1 MQGTTFNLKKGLD
14 LPVSG
19 APQQNIFDASPVT
32 SVAVLGRDY
41 HGLKPSMTVE
51 LGDKVK
57 LGQVLFTDK
66 RNPGVKYTSPGAG
79 TVSAIH
85 RGARRVL
92 QSVVI
97 ELDDHEEAETFSRY
111 DVQELLNLSEQQVRD
126 NLIDSGLWAA
136 FRTRP
141 YSKTPAVDAKPVAIF
156 INAMDTRPLAADPQV
171 VIAQRSAEF
180 VQGLE
185 ILSCLANKLHV
196 CSATDSSIP
205 VPEVKAVQHSCFS
218 GPHPAGLP
226 GTHINFLQP
235 VSQQQQVWT
244 ISYQDVIAMAML
256 FTTGKLF
263 CERIISV
270 AGPMLEKPQLLRT
283 RLGASTDELVAGR
296 LKSGNVRIISGSIL
310 GGFEALA
317 ASAWLGRYSLQISVL
332 QDGQE
337 RKFMHWVNPIL
348 PWYSVLNVFARG
360 RSGLFNFTTTQNGSP
375 RAMVPLGTYE
385 RVVPLDIL
393 ATQLLRSLL
402 VRDTDEAQRLG
413 VLDLDEEDLALC
425 SFVCHSKYEYGVA
438 LRATLEQ
445 IERDG

>member
-19 APQQNIFDASPVT
+19 APQQSIIDASAVS

-41 HGLKPSMTVE
+41 HGLKPSMAVE

-57 LGQVLFTDK
+57 LGQLLFSDK
-66 RNPGVKYTSPGAG
+66 RNPGVKFTAPGAG
-79 TVSAIH
+79 TISAIH

-97 ELDDHEEAETFSRY
+97 TLDASEDGETFARY
-111 DVQELLNLSEQQVRD
+111 EADELLTLTAQQVRD
-126 NLIDSGLWAA
+126 NLIDSGLWIA

-141 YSKTPAVDAKPVAIF
+141 YSKVPAIDASPVAIF
-156 INAMDTRPLAADPQV
+156 VNAMDTQPLAAEPQV
-171 VIAQRSAEF
+171 IIAQHKAAF

-185 ILSCLANKLHV
+185 ILSRLGSTLQV
-196 CSATDSSIP
+196 CSATDSSM
-205 VPEVKAVQHSCFS
+205 PEPKIDAVQYSHFS
-218 GPHPAGLP
+218 GPHPAGLS

-244 ISYQDVIAMAML
+244 ISYQDVIAIAKL
-256 FTTGKLF
+256 FSTGKLF

-270 AGPMLEKPQLLRT
+270 AGPMVEKPQLLRT
-283 RLGASTDELVAGR
+283 RLGANTDELVSGR
-296 LKSGNVRIISGSIL
+296 LKAGNVRVISGSIL

-317 ASAWLGRYSLQISVL
+317 ASAWLGRYCMQISVL

-337 RKFMHWVNPIL
+337 RKFMHWVNPML
-348 PWYSVLNVFARG
+348 PWFSVLNVFIRG

-375 RAMVPLGTYE
+375 RAMVPLGSYE

-393 ATQLLRSLL
+393 PTQLLRSLL
-402 VRDTDEAQRLG
+402 IRETDEAQKLG

-425 SFVCHSKYEYGVA
+425 TFVCHSKHEFGVA